1 MDNKGNKNIS
11 AEKIKNKIIEEKTP
25 SGTPYYT
32 WRKDK
37 GFVINGYIVEDK
49 NG

>member
-1 MDNKGNKNIS
+1 MEKINKNIS
-11 AEKIKNKIIEEKTP
+11 AKEVETEEIP

-37 GFVINGYIVEDK
+37 GFVVNGHIIEDK
-49 NG
+49 N

>member
-1 MDNKGNKNIS
+1 MKLKIMEKSNKNIS
-11 AEKIKNKIIEEKTP
+11 AKEIEKP

-37 GFVINGYIVEDK
+37 GFVVNGYIIEDK
-49 NG
+49 NERI

>member
-1 MDNKGNKNIS
+1 MSNKPNNS
-11 AEKIKNKIIEEKTP
+11 AKEEKTP

-37 GFVINGYIVEDK
+37 GFVVNGYIIEDK
-49 NG
+49 N

>member
-1 MDNKGNKNIS
+1 MSNKINIS
-11 AEKIKNKIIEEKTP
+11 AEKIKTEEKTP

-37 GFVINGYIVEDK
+37 GFVVNGYIIEDK

>member
-1 MDNKGNKNIS
+1 MSNKTNIS
-11 AEKIKNKIIEEKTP
+11 AKEIKTEEKP

-37 GFVINGYIVEDK
+37 GFVVNGYIIEDK
-49 NG
+49 N